1 MAFQQKETTIENLN
15 KYLQDF
21 RRQVDKG
28 IDNQREALNVLK
40 QTQSQLTEFHHRF
53 NEQCLLPM
61 RPQNA
66 ISSSNTS
73 LVPQQLLPTP
83 PEAAEQVPAPP
94 AQPQTQSKFVTG
106 LKIRQLQEEQ

>member
-53 NEQCLLPM
+53 NEYVFNYLPFNSYVLLLTVELD
-61 RPQNA
+61 NV
-66 ISSSNTS
+66 SS
-73 LVPQQLLPTP
+73 
-83 PEAAEQVPAPP
+83 
-94 AQPQTQSKFVTG
+94 
-106 LKIRQLQEEQ
+106 R